1 MMKIMFSEIIY
12 IFHKIKMKIQYLAI
26 KSIQFKYKHLLIYAY
41 AHIIF
46 SPLYAYS
53 KNSPFTA
60 NPETQ
65 LFIKFKVIEDIHHR
79 STYTTACL

>member
-1 MMKIMFSEIIY
+1 
-12 IFHKIKMKIQYLAI
+12 MKIQYLAI
-26 KSIQFKYKHLLIYAY
+26 KSIQFKHKHLLIYAH

-53 KNSPFTA
+53 KNSPSTV

-79 STYTTACL
+79 STYATACL